1 MTLIPLRQQ
10 IDEIDMELIRLLAR
24 RQAVS
29 TEIGKV
35 KKMNDVPVTDPAR
48 EEEALRMRG
57 EFAEQHGLTTEEA
70 EQFFQVIFEMSKGRQ
85 ES

>member
-48 EEEALRMRG
+48 EEEALRIIQQI
-57 EFAEQHGLTTEEA
+57 ADDSA
-70 EQFFQVIFEMSKGRQ
+70 
-85 ES
+85 